1 MSQSKTLMLLKRMQ
15 DNFANKTRD
24 LLNYDFITVFFP
36 LNVGGKKDG
45 IWDEDGIMLMSR
57 LQQSLF

>member
-1 MSQSKTLMLLKRMQ
+1 MLLKRMQ

-36 LNVGGKKDG
+36 LNVGEKKDMEFG
-45 IWDEDGIMLMSR
+45 MKMV
-57 LQQSLF
+57 

>member
-1 MSQSKTLMLLKRMQ
+1 MLLKRMQ

-24 LLNYDFITVFFP
+24 LLDYDLCFFP

>member
-1 MSQSKTLMLLKRMQ
+1 MLLKRMQ

-45 IWDEDGIMLMSR
+45 IWDENGIMLMSR